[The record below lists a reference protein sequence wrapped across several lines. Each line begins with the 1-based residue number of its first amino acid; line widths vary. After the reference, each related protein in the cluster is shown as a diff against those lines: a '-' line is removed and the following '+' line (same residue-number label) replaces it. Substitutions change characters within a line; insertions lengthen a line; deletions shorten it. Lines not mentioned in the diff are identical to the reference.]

1 MSYLVTEIHDSD
13 SSVQSLKIIN
23 NGILAGKFDGA
34 CVWYPFDGI
43 SSIGNQRVILTGS
56 DVDPVYSIAAD
67 EDFIFTA
74 SRDGCIRK
82 YSIHEL
88 FFR

>member
-1 MSYLVTEIHDSD
+1 MKILQRIHDSD
-13 SSVQSLKIIN
+13 SSVQCLLPLR
-23 NGILAGKFDGA
+23 NGFVCGKYDGA

>member
-1 MSYLVTEIHDSD
+1 MLYLVTEIHDSD

-23 NGILAGKFDGA
+23 NGILAGRFDGA

>member
-1 MSYLVTEIHDSD
+1 MR
-13 SSVQSLKIIN
+13 K
-23 NGILAGKFDGA
+23 
-34 CVWYPFDGI
+34 
-43 SSIGNQRVILTGS
+43 VILTGS
-56 DVDPVYSIAAD
+56 DVDPVNSIATD